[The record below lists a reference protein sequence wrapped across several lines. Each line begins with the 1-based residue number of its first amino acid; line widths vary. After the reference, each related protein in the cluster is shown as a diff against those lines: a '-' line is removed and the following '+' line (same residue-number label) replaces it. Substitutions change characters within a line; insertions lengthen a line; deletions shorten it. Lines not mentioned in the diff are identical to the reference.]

1 MKYGQVVGLELSK
14 EIIILNME
22 GGEIK
27 MKTKMLSLVMIAF
40 VVFSASPIAEAMTAD
55 KVIENMIASYEREMK
70 DVEDYTIVTDKTTTY
85 FKRTT
90 VEGRTTY
97 KMRSETEVMG
107 IKSVSIYDGVYQW
120 WVESGKPK
128 KEKMDYG
135 PYQMVENL
143 KTAQVKYAGTEK
155 IDGHKTHILNVR
167 DLNTMMGAEEMQK
180 VSGKLW
186 VDARDWVIRKMEMDM
201 EIEDEKGEKRPAK
214 ATIKMED
221 FRKVNGMLISY
232 RTVMTI
238 PMPGVLELSPEEEQ
252 EMRKGLEEAQ
262 KALAEMSPEERAM
275 MEKIMGPQIEMMQ
288 KMLAGGGI
296 EMVTV
301 VKDVKVNTGLSDDLF
316 DGSKLK

>member
-1 MKYGQVVGLELSK
+1 
-14 EIIILNME
+14 
-22 GGEIK
+22 
-27 MKTKMLSLVMIAF
+27 MKTKMLSLIVVTL
-40 VVFSASPIAEAMTAD
+40 VVFSASSIAGAMTAD
-55 KVIENMIASYEREMK
+55 KVIENWIASYEKEMK
-70 DVEDYTIVTDKTTTY
+70 DVEDFTIVSESPSQRNINY
-85 FKRTT
+85 HKR
-90 VEGRTTY
+90 VVISGRTVY
-97 KMRSETEVMG
+97 KTRNETEVMG

-120 WVESGKPK
+120 WVESGKLK
-128 KEKMDYG
+128 KEKMNYG
-135 PYQMVENL
+135 PYQMIENL

-167 DLNTMMGAEEMQK
+167 DLNTMMGAEGMQK

-214 ATIKMED
+214 VTVRMED
-221 FRKVNGMLISY
+221 FRKVINGGLMPY
-232 RTVMTI
+232 RTVVTVS
-238 PMPGVLELSPEEEQ
+238 MPIELTPEEEQ

-275 MEKIMGPQIEMMQ
+275 MEKIMGPQIEMML

-296 EMVTV
+296 EIVTV

>member
-1 MKYGQVVGLELSK
+1 VETLNKLITTDRHTRK

-55 KVIENMIASYEREMK
+55 KVIENMIASYERQMK
-70 DVEDYTIVTDKTTTY
+70 DVEDITIVTDRDITY
-85 FKRTT
+85 QKRAT
-90 VEGRTTY
+90 VKGRTIY
-97 KMRSETEVMG
+97 KTRTETEIGIG
-107 IKSVSIYDGVYQW
+107 IKSISIYDGVYHW
-120 WVESGKPK
+120 WMDPVSRKVE
-128 KEKMDYG
+128 KEKAEFN
-135 PYQMVENL
+135 PYQILENL

-167 DLNTMMGAEEMQK
+167 DLNTMMGAEGMQK

-201 EIEDEKGEKRPAK
+201 EIEDEKGEKRTAK
-214 ATIKMED
+214 VTVRMED
-221 FRKVNGMLISY
+221 FRKVNGGLMPY
-232 RTVMTI
+232 RTVVTVS
-238 PMPGVLELSPEEEQ
+238 MPIELTPEEEQ

-275 MEKIMGPQIEMMQ
+275 MEKIMGPQIEMWVLRLTACLRFA
-288 KMLAGGGI
+288 MLTQMPLALR
-296 EMVTV
+296 
-301 VKDVKVNTGLSDDLF
+301 KHAPHY
-316 DGSKLK
+316 